1 MTETTGTTT
10 ATTAVTSTPF
20 HAGREGYASF
30 RIPAVVTTRT
40 PTTPVT
46 TPVTTPA
53 PTLLAFC
60 EGRVDSAADHG
71 HIDIVLKRSTDGG
84 RTWGPLQA
92 VARNGNDLAGN
103 PAPVVLDTGRI
114 LLVHVRAAAGATEDA
129 ILRGR
134 VKPADGRRVWV
145 QHSDDAGVTWSA
157 PKEITGQV
165 KKAGWRWYATTPGH
179 AVQLGT
185 GRVVVPGNHTLPP
198 TGTDTG
204 TEAKYN
210 SGHCLLSDDRG
221 ETWSLGY
228 VDENTDGYVNANETT
243 AAELPDG
250 RVYFNTRNDTGRSRP
265 PRPQSP
271 GNRADAHSADGGRT
285 LVKPFRPQAGLV
297 TPVVQGSL
305 LQLRDPDL
313 LLYSGPA
320 DPAARALMT
329 VRVSADGGTTWR
341 PAYTV
346 DGLPA
351 AYSDLVRVDGATV
364 GLLYETGDFGP
375 YETITFRRIPV
386 TALT

>member
-1 MTETTGTTT
+1 MGQIP
-10 ATTAVTSTPF
+10 AHDGDDRNHHGNNSGHQYPLPR
-20 HAGREGYASF
+20 GPRRLRDS

-40 PTTPVT
+40 PT

-114 LLVHVRAAAGATEDA
+114 LLVHVAAAGATEDA

-145 QHSDDAGVTWSA
+145 QHSDDDGVTWSA

-165 KKAGWRWYATTPGH
+165 KKAGWRWYATAPGH

-204 TEAKYN
+204 TETKYN

-228 VDENTDGYVNANETT
+228 VDENTDGHVNANETT

-250 RVYFNTRNDTGRSRP
+250 RVYFNTRNDSPSPATVP
-265 PRPQSP
+265 TPTPRT
-271 GNRADAHSADGGRT
+271 AAA
-285 LVKPFRPQAGLV
+285 LVKPFGRRRAWSPPSSRAACCRLATPTCCCTRGRPTPPPALHDRPGLRRRRHH
-297 TPVVQGSL
+297 L
-305 LQLRDPDL
+305 
-313 LLYSGPA
+313 
-320 DPAARALMT
+320 AARVHGRRTARRLL
-329 VRVSADGGTTWR
+329 RPRPCRRGDGGACCR
-341 PAYTV
+341 
-346 DGLPA
+346 
-351 AYSDLVRVDGATV
+351 RATS
-364 GLLYETGDFGP
+364 GRTGRSPSAGSP
-375 YETITFRRIPV
+375 
-386 TALT
+386 

>member
-1 MTETTGTTT
+1 MNSPKWGRSRRTTETTGTTT
-10 ATTAVTSTPF
+10 ATTAVTSIPF

-30 RIPAVVTTRT
+30 RIPAVVVTRT
-40 PTTPVT
+40 
-46 TPVTTPA
+46 

-84 RTWGPLQA
+84 RTRGPLQA

-145 QHSDDAGVTWSA
+145 QHSDDEGVTWSA

-165 KKAGWRWYATTPGH
+165 KKADRRWCATTPGH
-179 AVQLGT
+179 ALQLGT
-185 GRVVVPGNHTLPP
+185 GRVVVPGNHSLPP

-228 VDENTDGYVNANETT
+228 IDENTDGYVNANETT

-250 RVYFNTRNDTGRSRP
+250 RAYFNTRNDSP
-265 PRPQSP
+265 SP
-271 GNRADAHSADGGRT
+271 GNRADAHSTDGGRT
-285 LVKPFRPQAGLV
+285 LLKPFRPQAGLV

-329 VRVSADGGTTWR
+329 VRASADGGTTWR
-341 PAYTV
+341 PAHTV
-346 DGLPA
+346 DALPA
-351 AYSDLVRVDGATV
+351 AYSDLVRADGATV

>member
-10 ATTAVTSTPF
+10 ATTAVISTPF

-40 PTTPVT
+40 PT

-185 GRVVVPGNHTLPP
+185 GRVVVPGNHTLRP